1 MLIKH
6 EGGFTDDQRDNGNAK
21 GDGHGNEG
29 STMLGVTA
37 WNWAK
42 YTGNP
47 APKDVMKAL
56 TKEDVKPLYKQ
67 NYWDVI
73 KADHLP
79 SGIDISCAD
88 LCVNAGP
95 SRAAKIL
102 QKAVGA
108 SAANAVAVGVS
119 TSLGVASAAL
129 QISGQRQQ
137 AKTQAR
143 AQAEASKVERQRY
156 LNEVS
161 SLRTQQGQEQIALAQ
176 KLQANKRK
184 AMEAQATAA
193 VSAAEAGVA
202 GLSVDALRNDLAA
215 REARY
220 TTSVSTQSQLL
231 DVRRNLALRDS
242 GLGFTNNMPVSYTHL
257 TLPTTP
263 YV

>member
-1 MLIKH
+1 MKDNWEMFFDMLIKH

-42 YTGNP
+42 YTGKP

-79 SGIDISCAD
+79 SGVDISCAD

-108 SAANAVAVGVS
+108 TADGKIGKM
-119 TSLGVASAAL
+119 T
-129 QISGQRQQ
+129 I
-137 AKTQAR
+137 
-143 AQAEASKVERQRY
+143 
-156 LNEVS
+156 
-161 SLRTQQGQEQIALAQ
+161 
-176 KLQANKRK
+176 
-184 AMEAQATAA
+184 AA
-193 VSAAEAGVA
+193 VHDQEPKDVLDNYYYGRQKFYE
-202 GLSVDALRNDLAA
+202 GLDDFKH
-215 REARY
+215 Y
-220 TTSVSTQSQLL
+220 GKGWT
-231 DVRRNLALRDS
+231 RRNKETLELALS
-242 GLGFTNNMPVSYTHL
+242 IV
-257 TLPTTP
+257 
-263 YV
+263 